1 MTNATPQATAP
12 DEGRWRLPRALRP
25 SRYEIHLIPDLEAHT
40 FTGKVTIS
48 CDVTESSSEIVLNA
62 AELTIDKAVVEA
74 GGKQVSVSGTSVDEE
89 SERLTLGLG
98 ESLAAGSTLSIYIEF
113 TGFLNDQLRGFYRSV
128 FTPPG
133 APEGTAFKIRLVDG
147 NARRACRWTRS
158 EWWRSSRSCPRA
170 CPEA

>member
-1 MTNATPQATAP
+1 M
-12 DEGRWRLPRALRP
+12 
-25 SRYEIHLIPDLEAHT
+25 
-40 FTGKVTIS
+40 
-48 CDVTESSSEIVLNA
+48 TESSSEIVLNA

-98 ESLAAGSTLSIYIEF
+98 ESLAAGPTRLSIYIEF

-133 APEGTAFKIRLVDG
+133 TPEGTIETIATTHFESTDTRG
-147 NARRACRWTRS
+147 GRFRRPTGS
-158 EWWRSSRSCPRA
+158 
-170 CPEA
+170 